1 MKQISIIFNQQV
13 IIVNEDEILGNILA
27 SQTLPLVFAIAVN
40 KKFVAKEN
48 YAHYRLCHQDVIAIL
63 TPMQGG

>member
-13 IIVNEDEILGNILA
+13 MMINEDEVLKNFLT
-27 SQTLPLVFAIAVN
+27 SQALPLVFAVAVN
-40 KKFVAKEN
+40 KKFVAKED
-48 YAHYRLCHQDVIAIL
+48 YAHYRLCHQDAVAIL